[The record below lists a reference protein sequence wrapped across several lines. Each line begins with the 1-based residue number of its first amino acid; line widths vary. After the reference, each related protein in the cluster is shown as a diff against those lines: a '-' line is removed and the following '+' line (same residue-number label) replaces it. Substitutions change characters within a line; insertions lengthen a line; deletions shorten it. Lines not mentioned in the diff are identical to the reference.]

1 MAVGNPSLFLK
12 AHWIFS
18 TATFLPNKHNLSFN
32 TSSIQR
38 VFLISAKPP
47 SPSPEYKLSVW
58 ALWLKIGQE
67 SIIQLEKCRPLKL
80 KTPGMLLKYCCEK
93 KQCGQKRW
101 RLQRRGREEMG
112 RQSPCQVQKTEIVFW
127 KISLWK
133 RFIITHTRKKKKK
146 LGKNNFLYKC
156 NYQSEI
162 SEIQK
167 KWRQFLEDISQWA
180 VAQIASKGN
189 DENVGLFSEKKIVNF
204 FLQFLYTI
212 VNCI

>member
-1 MAVGNPSLFLK
+1 MAVGNPTLFFK

-58 ALWLKIGQE
+58 ALWLKKGQE
-67 SIIQLEKCRPLKL
+67 SIFQLEKCRPLKL
-80 KTPGMLLKYCCEK
+80 KTPGMLLQYCCEK
-93 KQCGQKRW
+93 KQCEQKRQ

-112 RQSPCQVQKTEIVFW
+112 RQSSCQVQTEIVFW

-133 RFIITHTRKKKKK
+133 IHHDTHTKKKKK
-146 LGKNNFLYKC
+146 AGKKSFP
-156 NYQSEI
+156 
-162 SEIQK
+162 IQVQLTV
-167 KWRQFLEDISQWA
+167 WNIRDT
-180 VAQIASKGN
+180 
-189 DENVGLFSEKKIVNF
+189 EKKKCWIEEIKYGN
-204 FLQFLYTI
+204 
-212 VNCI
+212 

>member
-1 MAVGNPSLFLK
+1 MGNPTLFLK

-58 ALWLKIGQE
+58 ALWLKKGQE
-67 SIIQLEKCRPLKL
+67 SIFQLEKCRPLKL
-80 KTPGMLLKYCCEK
+80 KTPGILLQYCCEK
-93 KQCGQKRW
+93 KQCAQKRQ

-112 RQSPCQVQKTEIVFW
+112 RQSSCQVQTEIVFW

-133 RFIITHTRKKKKK
+133 IHHYTHTKKKKTGK
-146 LGKNNFLYKC
+146 KSFPIQVQLSVWNIRDTEKMTAVLGG
-156 NYQSEI
+156 YQSM
-162 SEIQK
+162 S
-167 KWRQFLEDISQWA
+167 S
-180 VAQIASKGN
+180 S
-189 DENVGLFSEKKIVNF
+189 
-204 FLQFLYTI
+204 T
-212 VNCI
+212 NCIKMKWWKCRAFLWKKVKFCI